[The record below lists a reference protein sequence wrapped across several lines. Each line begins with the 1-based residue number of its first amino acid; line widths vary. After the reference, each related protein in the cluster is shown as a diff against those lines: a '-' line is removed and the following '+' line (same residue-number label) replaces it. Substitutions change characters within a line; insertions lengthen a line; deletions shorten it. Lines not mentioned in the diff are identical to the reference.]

1 MTISLRLRVRSCIAA
16 LLVALPMLSLAP
28 ARARA
33 QKGPPRPVSLT
44 FANSTVTCGDVFV
57 GQATISE
64 PVEHNFYLRGIA
76 LDFST
81 SRPDLVGS
89 NWGGVVAME
98 ERTTNFSLP
107 TSCRS
112 VQTEPVDVVVTVTL
126 NGASRT
132 ATVRVNPLV
141 VRSVGLTRSGNTTY
155 TGTVTLTGHSYST
168 DSVRVA
174 LTSSNPAIAKVPLT
188 IPVENGLTRAQFTV
202 TLPLLAMTTATP
214 FTITASFRGGAASAS
229 ETTVPAGTLAA
240 SATTTTTNRLA
251 GVVPNVDVATAG
263 NSTTSGVSLASFAI
277 VPSSLMSGFPTQGQ
291 LVASGRVGPGG
302 LAVTFRSADANRVT
316 GNDLSFVRLP
326 AIVTIPEGATSITFP
341 IGTVFSEERRVL
353 AIDATGGGA
362 TQTAVLLL
370 APAGLS
376 SFTIKTVFRDGRP
389 VYTATMR
396 APIGHSGFSVAF
408 ASSRPD
414 LVDVLVP
421 VAFTPRDT
429 LKSFDIAT
437 GPSREQL
444 NVQITATVSLP
455 GMVGSALAAPSIT
468 ATMLLYAPSIQ
479 SMTLSAPEVVG
490 GSSTIITG
498 TFTLN
503 SPAPFNLPVSLIV
516 NNPVHRGDSPLELVT
531 APTIAA
537 GATTGQFAV
546 RARAVTA
553 PTTLTLHLEG
563 AVPRDGN
570 SATLRVTVRP

>member
-1 MTISLRLRVRSCIAA
+1 M
-16 LLVALPMLSLAP
+16 
-28 ARARA
+28 
-33 QKGPPRPVSLT
+33 G
-44 FANSTVTCGDVFV
+44 
-57 GQATISE
+57 
-64 PVEHNFYLRGIA
+64 
-76 LDFST
+76 
-81 SRPDLVGS
+81 
-89 NWGGVVAME
+89 
-98 ERTTNFSLP
+98 
-107 TSCRS
+107 
-112 VQTEPVDVVVTVTL
+112 
-126 NGASRT
+126 
-132 ATVRVNPLV
+132 
-141 VRSVGLTRSGNTTY
+141 
-155 TGTVTLTGHSYST
+155 
-168 DSVRVA
+168 
-174 LTSSNPAIAKVPLT
+174 
-188 IPVENGLTRAQFTV
+188 
-202 TLPLLAMTTATP
+202 
-214 FTITASFRGGAASAS
+214 
-229 ETTVPAGTLAA
+229 
-240 SATTTTTNRLA
+240 
-251 GVVPNVDVATAG
+251 
-263 NSTTSGVSLASFAI
+263 
-277 VPSSLMSGFPTQGQ
+277 GFPTQGQ

-353 AIDATGGGA
+353 GISATGGGA

-376 SFTIKTVFRDGRP
+376 SFTIKTAFRDGRP

-444 NVQITATVSLP
+444 NIQITATVSLP
-455 GMVGSALAAPSIT
+455 GTVGAVHAAPSIT

-503 SPAPFNLPVSLIV
+503 APAPFNYPVSLLV
-516 NNPVHRGDSPLELVT
+516 RNQVVRSDDPTLELVT

>member
-1 MTISLRLRVRSCIAA
+1 
-16 LLVALPMLSLAP
+16 MLSLAP

-64 PVEHNFYLRGIA
+64 PVERNFYLRGIA

-98 ERTTNFSLP
+98 ERTTSFSLP
-107 TSCRS
+107 TNCWS

-155 TGTVTLTGHSYST
+155 TGTVTLTGHSYSS

-188 IPVENGLTRAQFTV
+188 IPVERGLSRAQFTV
-202 TLPLLAMTTATP
+202 TLPLLAFTTATP

-251 GVVPNVDVATAG
+251 GVVPNVDASTAG

-302 LAVTFRSADANRVT
+302 LAVSFRSADANRVT

-353 AIDATGGGA
+353 GISATGGGA

-437 GPSREQL
+437 GPSRERL

-455 GMVGSALAAPSIT
+455 GLISSVAMPSIT
-468 ATMLLYAPSIQ
+468 ATMLLYEPSIQ

-516 NNPVHRGDSPLELVT
+516 NNPVNRGDSPLELVT

-546 RARAVTA
+546 RARAVTE
-553 PTTLTLHLEG
+553 PTTLTLYVQG